1 MLVRRAMDGLLP
13 PEVQWNTIRGRQAA
27 DVALRLLDHR
37 DEMNAVLARMAT
49 ASIVTNYIDLAAL
62 RSAWEALET
71 QVTSETAQQATTL
84 LLRGVLAGLF
94 LQQL

>member
-1 MLVRRAMDGLLP
+1 
-13 PEVQWNTIRGRQAA
+13 
-27 DVALRLLDHR
+27 
-37 DEMNAVLARMAT
+37 MAT

-71 QVTSETAQQATTL
+71 QVTPETAQQATTL